1 MLKGVTWW
9 WREWLWVWLLPAG
22 AECRLLVLQVMPTRP
37 PVLPR
42 LTSLLSRTLVAL
54 GLQEQR
60 PALSLLPLL
69 LTSLRHTTPSQQE
82 PD

>member
-1 MLKGVTWW
+1 
-9 WREWLWVWLLPAG
+9 
-22 AECRLLVLQVMPTRP
+22 MPTRP

-42 LTSLLSRTLVAL
+42 LTSLLSRTLVVL

-69 LTSLRHTTPSQQE
+69 LTSLRQTTPSQQE